1 MKYIAKTRI
10 GWKEKTY
17 EPDQEIVGLSEEVAQ
32 RLLSSGSIAEVETE
46 LAPEPTPEVEAEVE
60 IELAPESAPEV
71 AVKSKAKK
79 GSKK

>member
-10 GWKEKTY
+10 AWKEKTY
-17 EPDQEIVGLSEEVAQ
+17 EPDQEVVGLSEEAAQ
-32 RLLSSGSIAEVETE
+32 RLLSSGSIAEAE
-46 LAPEPTPEVEAEVE
+46 AEVEVE
-60 IELAPESAPEV
+60 IELAPEPTPEV